1 MVDQHKSVKLGEII
15 REFKLEIL
23 RTAPDYKNLPLR
35 ALDINRPGLP
45 LTGFF
50 EHFDTER
57 LLLIGLTEHTYLSD
71 LTPEQRRERFDR
83 LLAYPVPALILTRG
97 LEPFPECME
106 LAKKYDRTVL
116 RSTLRTSVFMSSLIS
131 SLYNHLAPQITQSG
145 VMLEVYGEGVLIQ
158 GESGVGKSE
167 VAIELLKRG
176 HRLVADDAVEI
187 KETSRHTLVA
197 TAPELIRGYME
208 LRGIGVIDISR
219 LLGMGA
225 IKLTQEIDL
234 VVNLEPWDDKAVYD
248 RFGLES
254 HFTEILGVKVPAA
267 TIPVK
272 PGRNLASIV
281 EVAAMNNR
289 NRKMGHNA
297 AQELTERMD
306 RLFAQQAEG
315 GDN

>member
-1 MVDQHKSVKLGEII
+1 VEEKSVKLGEII
-15 REFKLEIL
+15 REFDLEVL
-23 RTAPDYKNLPLR
+23 RTAPDYENVPLR

-57 LLLIGLTEHTYLSD
+57 LLLIGLTEHTYLRG
-71 LTPEQRRERFDR
+71 LAPEQRRECFDK

-97 LEPFPECME
+97 LALPDECME
-106 LAKKYDRTVL
+106 MAEKHDRTVL
-116 RSTLRTSVFMSSLIS
+116 RSTQETAMFMSALIG
-131 SLYNHLAPQITQSG
+131 SLYNHLAPQITRSG
-145 VMLEVYGEGVLIQ
+145 VMLEIYGEGVLIQ

-187 KETSRHTLVA
+187 KETSRHTLMA
-197 TAPELIRGYME
+197 TSPELIRGYME
-208 LRGIGVIDISR
+208 LRGIGVIDIVR

-225 IKLTQEIDL
+225 IKPFQEIDM
-234 VVNLEPWDDKAVYD
+234 VVNLEPWNDNAVYD

-254 HFTEILGVKVPAA
+254 HFVEILSVKVPAA

-297 AQELTERMD
+297 AQELTDRMD
-306 RLFAQQAEG
+306 KHFKEELERG
-315 GDN
+315 GN

>member
-1 MVDQHKSVKLGEII
+1 M
-15 REFKLEIL
+15 
-23 RTAPDYKNLPLR
+23 
-35 ALDINRPGLP
+35 
-45 LTGFF
+45 
-50 EHFDTER
+50 
-57 LLLIGLTEHTYLSD
+57 
-71 LTPEQRRERFDR
+71 
-83 LLAYPVPALILTRG
+83 
-97 LEPFPECME
+97 
-106 LAKKYDRTVL
+106 AKKHDRTVL
-116 RSTLRTSVFMSSLIS
+116 RSTQQTSVFLSALIG
-131 SLYNHLAPQITQSG
+131 SLYNRLAPQITRSG
-145 VMLEVYGEGVLIQ
+145 VMLEVHGEGVLIQ

-187 KETSRHTLVA
+187 KETSHHTLVA
-197 TAPELIRGYME
+197 SAPELIRGYME

-225 IKLTQEIDL
+225 IKLSQEIDL
-234 VVNLEPWDDKAVYD
+234 VINLEPWDDKAVYD

-297 AQELTERMD
+297 ALELTNRMD
-306 RLFAQQAEG
+306 RMFQQQLEEETH
-315 GDN
+315 

>member
-1 MVDQHKSVKLGEII
+1 MSEQQKSVKLGEII
-15 REFKLEIL
+15 QEFNLEIL
-23 RTAPDYKNLPLR
+23 RTAPDYENVPLR

-97 LEPFPECME
+97 LEAYPECLEM
-106 LAKKYDRTVL
+106 ADKHGRTVL
-116 RSTLRTSVFMSSLIS
+116 RSTQRTAVFMSSLIS
-131 SLYNHLAPQITQSG
+131 SLYSHLAPQITQSG
-145 VMLEVYGEGVLIQ
+145 VMLEVYGEGILIQ

-187 KETSRHTLVA
+187 KETSHHTLVA
-197 TAPELIRGYME
+197 TSPELIRGYME
-208 LRGIGVIDISR
+208 LRGIGVIDVRQLFGLRS
-219 LLGMGA
+219 
-225 IKLTQEIDL
+225 IKNDSQLDL
-234 VVNLEPWDDKAVYD
+234 VVNFEQWDNTKFYD
-248 RFGLES
+248 RLGIED
-254 HFTEILGVKVPAA
+254 HFIDILDVQVPFV
-267 TIPVK
+267 TIPVR
-272 PGRNLASIV
+272 PGRSLASIV

-289 NRKMGHNA
+289 QRRLGFNA
-297 AQELTERMD
+297 AEELARRVD
-306 RLFAQQAEG
+306 QRADLG
-315 GDN
+315 SGKIG

>member
-1 MVDQHKSVKLGEII
+1 M
-15 REFKLEIL
+15 
-23 RTAPDYKNLPLR
+23 
-35 ALDINRPGLP
+35 
-45 LTGFF
+45 
-50 EHFDTER
+50 
-57 LLLIGLTEHTYLSD
+57 
-71 LTPEQRRERFDR
+71 
-83 LLAYPVPALILTRG
+83 PALILTRG
-97 LEPFPECME
+97 LDPFPECME
-106 LAKKYDRTVL
+106 MADKHDRTVL
-116 RSTLRTSVFMSSLIS
+116 RSSLQTSALMGALIG
-131 SLYNHLAPQITQSG
+131 SLYNHLAPQITRSG
-145 VMLEVYGEGVLIQ
+145 VMLEVHGEGVLIQ

-187 KETSRHTLVA
+187 KETSRHTLMA

-208 LRGIGVIDISR
+208 LRGIGVINVIR

-225 IKLTQEIDL
+225 IKLNQEIDL

-254 HFTEILGVKVPAA
+254 HFTEILGVKVPST

-297 AQELTERMD
+297 AQELTNRMD
-306 RLFAQQAEG
+306 KLFAEQLEGAENG
-315 GDN
+315 